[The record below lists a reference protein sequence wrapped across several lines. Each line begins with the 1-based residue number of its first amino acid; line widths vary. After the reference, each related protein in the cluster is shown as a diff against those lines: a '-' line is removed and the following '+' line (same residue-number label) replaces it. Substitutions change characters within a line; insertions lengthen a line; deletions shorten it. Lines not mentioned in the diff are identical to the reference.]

1 MKEIKY
7 LPNSNGKYEFDIC
20 KEIGQDTKNKYSISH
35 RFAQTTIAGFTD
47 TFGITD
53 ERITVEADIPT
64 FVKMLGDVL
73 MEYEELILE
82 YNTSNHLPS
91 NLRDSTPIV

>member
-1 MKEIKY
+1 MSEFKH

-20 KEIGQDTKNKYSISH
+20 KEIGQDTKNKYRISH

-73 MEYEELILE
+73 MEYEALILE
-82 YNTSNHLPS
+82 YTNTNHFPS
-91 NLRDSTPIV
+91 DFRDSTPIA